1 MHVVTQRSPTN
12 SLKSC
17 LGLDA
22 FYAVPK
28 ANLYYVYYYYF
39 INQETSQSLISHSWT
54 RDPDSSSAESSQS
67 LVPHSLECELGSTD
81 QNPQIGDLVVVYL
94 RCTGRGRKRRQVTR
108 TGIVKEIDSRDPQR
122 VKTDN
127 CSRKFRK
134 VLEICQR
141 RSTSMISNDTESQSE
156 YSISQYY

>member
-1 MHVVTQRSPTN
+1 MLES
-12 SLKSC
+12 
-17 LGLDA
+17 
-22 FYAVPK
+22 
-28 ANLYYVYYYYF
+28 
-39 INQETSQSLISHSWT
+39 IT
-54 RDPDSSSAESSQS
+54 R
-67 LVPHSLECELGSTD
+67 

-134 VLEICQR
+134 VLEICKR

-156 YSISQYY
+156 YSISQHY